1 MEVADK
7 KAGVPDG
14 WEVVETPTPKE
25 TETQS
30 DSGAIALRGAS
41 ALTPS
46 IANAATDFATN
57 PAVAKMGSKVGR
69 IVGGIAPI
77 VGGYE
82 KAGLPGAA
90 IGVAGSSS
98 GAWAGGKTGWFTA
111 KMLQNLAE
119 PAANA
124 LNALAPYAQAINT
137 VSGAQ
142 GVLDLAQMADST
154 RKDIATLGVSLG
166 ETRTDEDKA
175 AHPALINA
183 IVGKVGELASSLKN
197 NGIPAAEATA
207 IKLISDGNAATF
219 GKLMTLYM
227 RSRSVKP

>member
-1 MEVADK
+1 MADQELTIVK
-7 KAGVPDG
+7 SEPLPELTLKDQ
-14 WEVVETPTPKE
+14 
-25 TETQS
+25 QS
-30 DSGAIALRGAS
+30 DSGALAMRGAS
-41 ALTPS
+41 AAIPS
-46 IANAATDFATN
+46 IAEAATEFATS
-57 PAVAKMGSKVGR
+57 PVVPRIGSKIGR
-69 IVGGIAPI
+69 VVGGIAPI
-77 VGGYE
+77 VGGYS
-82 KAGLPGAA
+82 KGGLGGAA
-90 IGVAGSSS
+90 IGMAGSST

-142 GVLDLAQMADST
+142 GVLDLAQMADAT

-166 ETRTDEDKA
+166 ETRSDEDKA